1 MKEYLLGLWEKIKK
15 GSIKLKLLI
24 LTLLV
29 LYIGVLFVC
38 LYQVEVDS
46 SLPGTITDVSDVIS
60 IETENEK
67 GKIATVSIYSHSKM
81 SLLQYLLVKIDKN
94 SEVSLGKSVSLEIFT
109 ENEEYAS
116 NVGYKQQSIQDSLIV
131 AYNQAKNDGYDV
143 SIDYSYKGQYLIN
156 IPQNLYKTGGEDFKN
171 SDIIIGFNNEMFQSE
186 EDYLNCLDNI
196 FDIVSY
202 DNKSVK
208 QYKEEGRFDFYDE
221 NGNVIQDNVNLVAN
235 ILSEF
240 KEIETELTVPFKI
253 LRNNEE
259 KEIIPSIK
267 MLFYLYSRVVVKET
281 DGSASL
287 YTISENNFTSY
298 TINYENCNPKI
309 NISKSDTVG
318 PSGGLMQT
326 LAVYN
331 AITNDDVT
339 KGKFVTGTGG
349 ITLDGKATI
358 IGGEQQKVV
367 TANLYGAQIFF
378 VPKVN
383 FESANEKYITL
394 NTQMVIV
401 SVESFSD
408 VINYLKNMEVN
419 NG

>member
-143 SIDYSYKGQYLIN
+143 SIDYSYKGQYLI
-156 IPQNLYKTGGEDFKN
+156 KV
-171 SDIIIGFNNEMFQSE
+171 IIEGLPSWSIG
-186 EDYLNCLDNI
+186 
-196 FDIVSY
+196 
-202 DNKSVK
+202 
-208 QYKEEGRFDFYDE
+208 
-221 NGNVIQDNVNLVAN
+221 
-235 ILSEF
+235 
-240 KEIETELTVPFKI
+240 
-253 LRNNEE
+253 
-259 KEIIPSIK
+259 
-267 MLFYLYSRVVVKET
+267 
-281 DGSASL
+281 
-287 YTISENNFTSY
+287 
-298 TINYENCNPKI
+298 
-309 NISKSDTVG
+309 
-318 PSGGLMQT
+318 
-326 LAVYN
+326 
-331 AITNDDVT
+331 
-339 KGKFVTGTGG
+339 
-349 ITLDGKATI
+349 
-358 IGGEQQKVV
+358 
-367 TANLYGAQIFF
+367 
-378 VPKVN
+378 
-383 FESANEKYITL
+383 
-394 NTQMVIV
+394 
-401 SVESFSD
+401 
-408 VINYLKNMEVN
+408 
-419 NG
+419 

>member
-1 MKEYLLGLWEKIKK
+1 
-15 GSIKLKLLI
+15 
-24 LTLLV
+24 
-29 LYIGVLFVC
+29 
-38 LYQVEVDS
+38 
-46 SLPGTITDVSDVIS
+46 
-60 IETENEK
+60 
-67 GKIATVSIYSHSKM
+67 
-81 SLLQYLLVKIDKN
+81 
-94 SEVSLGKSVSLEIFT
+94 
-109 ENEEYAS
+109 
-116 NVGYKQQSIQDSLIV
+116 
-131 AYNQAKNDGYDV
+131 
-143 SIDYSYKGQYLIN
+143 
-156 IPQNLYKTGGEDFKN
+156 
-171 SDIIIGFNNEMFQSE
+171 
-186 EDYLNCLDNI
+186 
-196 FDIVSY
+196 
-202 DNKSVK
+202 
-208 QYKEEGRFDFYDE
+208 
-221 NGNVIQDNVNLVAN
+221 
-235 ILSEF
+235 
-240 KEIETELTVPFKI
+240 
-253 LRNNEE
+253 
-259 KEIIPSIK
+259 

-367 TANLYGAQIFF
+367 TANLYGAEIFF